1 MTRIEIGFEKENL
14 LIALEVLFLICNE
27 NTVEEEEDLKIFIN
41 KDLLEIYPITKNDK
55 LSDSLDG
62 LFIKIKKEKL
72 IEKIEKNIRNEMSF
86 NIITT
91 DHNSMNMMSGLKI
104 YLEYYYYDEYYLYDI
119 EQKRLDGNKR

>member
-62 LFIKIKKEKL
+62 LFIIIKKEKL